1 MNNPIRVV
9 EGNTKPFEPFW
20 RVRDALQTGGDPEI
34 EFYGYISE
42 WSWLGDDIT
51 PKKFREDLYAIGK
64 GGPITVRINSGGG
77 EIFAASA
84 IRSTLL
90 DYPGFVTVKIDGL
103 AASAAVA
110 VALAGDKI
118 HIFDTAYMM
127 VHNPGF
133 SFLLGWMT
141 ADVLEKFSEQLK
153 LFKDGLLNAYMA
165 RTGMERELIS
175 KMLDDETWMT
185 AQQAVDLGFADEV
198 ITGGSPIKQDVQQ
211 AVRNYINVP
220 PALLNTVTVGNP
232 LLAGQAPGG
241 ELQMPGL
248 TQERERLAT
257 QKEKTFQGAN
267 IMNIRDLM
275 KERESLLARA
285 TKLVDTADAESRDF
299 TEDER
304 AEYQEILGIGE
315 ETGKLGALNTK
326 IEAIRAE
333 REKLRAAA
341 EKNFSTNEPI
351 KPDNT
356 GKKTISRAE
365 YEELDQSARAAFI
378 KSGGRVEE

>member
-1 MNNPIRVV
+1 
-9 EGNTKPFEPFW
+9 
-20 RVRDALQTGGDPEI
+20 
-34 EFYGYISE
+34 
-42 WSWLGDDIT
+42 
-51 PKKFREDLYAIGK
+51 
-64 GGPITVRINSGGG
+64 
-77 EIFAASA
+77 
-84 IRSTLL
+84 
-90 DYPGFVTVKIDGL
+90 
-103 AASAAVA
+103 
-110 VALAGDKI
+110 
-118 HIFDTAYMM
+118 
-127 VHNPGF
+127 
-133 SFLLGWMT
+133 MT
-141 ADVLEKFSEQLK
+141 ADILEKFSEQLK
-153 LFKDGLLNAYMA
+153 LFKDGLLNAYMD

-198 ITGGSPIKQDVQQ
+198 ITGSSPIKQDVQQAVQQ

-232 LLAGQAPGG
+232 LPAGQAPGG
-241 ELQMPGL
+241 ESQMPGL

-315 ETGKLGALNTK
+315 ETGKLGALDTK